1 MRHRAVVLVIVAAIL
16 VLGCTRAPATPPDA
30 NASATPA
37 APIPGSASG
46 APATATPAP
55 SLDPEVAEAV
65 RFRKLFDLRSDLP
78 FVIASLTDPNASNTD
93 FGVPVYPDEA
103 TKLFKD
109 LADQNEMIP
118 IAVGYASAFPGESG
132 GVYIDRDEHP
142 GMITSLWTDHLP
154 QHAAALATL
163 LNGRANLVRQVR
175 YSEAELRAL
184 SDKVFADIDWMEAIP
199 ARMQGLG
206 VGTRENAIMMD
217 VSSAEP
223 TAVQQIVDHYAL
235 GDKLVVTSDG
245 TGAALIPAGDVKGK
259 VRLKNGKAPGP
270 TADLQIDAIYQE
282 TVPGSCGG
290 GDMGYGVLP
299 DGTFTYPCQ
308 AGERILVIYGR
319 DANGSRVELGR
330 KTVTVIA
337 GKTIS
342 VTIKLTKNP

>member
-1 MRHRAVVLVIVAAIL
+1 M
-16 VLGCTRAPATPPDA
+16 
-30 NASATPA
+30 
-37 APIPGSASG
+37 
-46 APATATPAP
+46 
-55 SLDPEVAEAV
+55 
-65 RFRKLFDLRSDLP
+65 
-78 FVIASLTDPNASNTD
+78 
-93 FGVPVYPDEA
+93 PVYPDEA

-109 LADQNEMIP
+109 VADQNEMTQIV
-118 IAVGYASAFPGESG
+118 VGYASAFPGESG

-184 SDKVFADIDWMEAIP
+184 EDPIFADIDWMEAIP

-206 VGTRENAIMMD
+206 VGIRENAMTMD

-223 TAVQQIVDHYAL
+223 TAIQQIVDHYGL

-245 TGAALIPAGDVKGK
+245 TGAALVPAGEVKGK

-270 TADLQIDAIYQE
+270 TADLQIDAIHQE
-282 TVPGSCGG
+282 SVPGSCGG
-290 GDMGYGVLP
+290 GDMGFGVMP

-308 AGERILVIYGR
+308 AGTRILVIYGW
-319 DANGSRVELGR
+319 DDSGSRVELGR
-330 KTVTVIA
+330 KTVRVIA
-337 GKTIS
+337 GETVR
-342 VTIKLTKNP
+342 VTIRLTKDP